1 MSLFVIGDT
10 HLSFGTAK
18 PMDIFAG
25 WEHHAERLQS
35 AWLET
40 VSPEDTIVLAGD
52 ISWGMSLA
60 EALPDLQWLNA
71 LPGREKIILKGNHDY
86 WWATVKKMQEFFAA
100 NGLDTLRL
108 LHNNCYA
115 YGEYGI
121 CGTRGWVNMDPE
133 NTPADDAKVSAREAQ
148 RLEVSI
154 TAAEQQGLKPLVF
167 LHYPPIYAASC
178 NYPILEVL
186 WRHPVTDCWYGHVHG
201 RSLHRYAVNGERD
214 GIKYHLIAGDYVQF
228 IPQKIL

>member
-1 MSLFVIGDT
+1 
-10 HLSFGTAK
+10 
-18 PMDIFAG
+18 
-25 WEHHAERLQS
+25 
-35 AWLET
+35 
-40 VSPEDTIVLAGD
+40 
-52 ISWGMSLA
+52 
-60 EALPDLQWLNA
+60 
-71 LPGREKIILKGNHDY
+71 
-86 WWATVKKMQEFFAA
+86 MQEFFAA

-115 YGEYGI
+115 CGEYGI

-148 RLEVSI
+148 RLEVSL

-186 WRHPVTDCWYGHVHG
+186 WRHPVTDCWYGHIHG

-228 IPQKIL
+228 IPQKIV